1 MINLI
6 TGLVDKYVPE
16 VIKGYG
22 IGWGVAV
29 TVLIVAV
36 VAGSIY
42 FGVGQ

>member
-16 VIKGYG
+16 VIKSYG

-36 VAGSIY
+36 LGALAYMGW
-42 FGVGQ
+42 Q